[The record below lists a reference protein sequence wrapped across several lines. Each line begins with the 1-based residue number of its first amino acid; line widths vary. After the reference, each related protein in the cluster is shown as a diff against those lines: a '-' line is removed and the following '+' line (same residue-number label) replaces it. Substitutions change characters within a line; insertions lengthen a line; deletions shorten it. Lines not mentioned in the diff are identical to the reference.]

1 MASIVFILFI
11 TVGVPVT
18 GCVYAIYKRRFIP
31 FLLGVLAFVISQMLI
46 RIPLLEYLAA
56 ESSSY
61 LMWSVKYPVS
71 FVIFLAFSAGIFE
84 ELARWIAMR
93 FFMKQRDS
101 LSGVILGIGHGG
113 IEAFLIVGLTVLAT
127 MNSFADSQLYWLSG
141 LERMIAISL
150 HIGLSLIVL
159 AAVKQKRFSYV
170 LVAIGLHGI
179 INTFAGILSVSL
191 IAIEIVLLILTIITI
206 LIAYSLLRK
215 DEKL

>member
-11 TVGVPVT
+11 TVGVPVA

-71 FVIFLAFSAGIFE
+71 FVIFLAFSPGIFE
-84 ELARWIAMR
+84 ELARSIAMR

-101 LSGVILGIGHGG
+101 LSGVIFGIGHGG
-113 IEAFLIVGLTVLAT
+113 IEAFLIVGINVLAIMST
-127 MNSFADSQLYWLSG
+127 NFYWLSG
-141 LERMIAISL
+141 FERIIAISL

-159 AAVKQKRFSYV
+159 VAVKQKRFSYV

-215 DEKL
+215 DEKI